1 MLSIILCAYW
11 PFVYF
16 LWRNVSSS
24 PLPIFNQ
31 VVCFWPW
38 HRCLP
43 DCLERSLLLKAIG
56 HLPRVLWGSLF
67 PASWGYWALTQ
78 GSLGQ
83 PLPCFSRLLGT
94 YPGFSGAASSLL
106 LEATGHLPRVLW
118 AASSL
123 LLKAIGHLPRFLWGS
138 LFPAS
143 QGYWALTQGSLGS
156 LFPLHVCHADINAET
171 CPSGKFH
178 LTLKDLPFPLIVKE
192 VQWWVLQ
199 K

>member
-67 PASWGYWALTQ
+67 PASQGYWALTQ

-94 YPGFSGAASSLL
+94 YPGFSGQPLPCFSRLLGTYPGFSGAASSLL
-106 LEATGHLPRVLW
+106 LEAIGHLPRVLW

-123 LLKAIGHLPRFLWGS
+123 YMYVM
-138 LFPAS
+138 
-143 QGYWALTQGSLGS
+143 QT
-156 LFPLHVCHADINAET
+156 
-171 CPSGKFH
+171 
-178 LTLKDLPFPLIVKE
+178 
-192 VQWWVLQ
+192 
-199 K
+199 

>member
-1 MLSIILCAYW
+1 MLSIIFCAYW

-94 YPGFSGAASSLL
+94 YPGFSGQPLPFTCMSCRHKCRDLPLWKIPPDTERFALPAYCKGSSVVSAAEISQLL
-106 LEATGHLPRVLW
+106 LLDSVW
-118 AASSL
+118 
-123 LLKAIGHLPRFLWGS
+123 
-138 LFPAS
+138 
-143 QGYWALTQGSLGS
+143 Y
-156 LFPLHVCHADINAET
+156 C
-171 CPSGKFH
+171 H
-178 LTLKDLPFPLIVKE
+178 LTFY
-192 VQWWVLQ
+192 
-199 K
+199 